1 MNVRRLIFVA
11 ALLAASGSAFGART
25 AVEDWCNTAVNQRN
39 RLPMA
44 VTLRTD
50 SPSLSLDGVWKF
62 EWFENADQRTA
73 DFFKVDLDDSSWG
86 RMPVPGMWELNGY
99 GDPLYLSSGFNRE
112 DEQFIACLVL
122 LTRND
127 IEPVKFGK

>member
-1 MNVRRLIFVA
+1 M
-11 ALLAASGSAFGART
+11 
-25 AVEDWCNTAVNQRN
+25 
-39 RLPMA
+39 
-44 VTLRTD
+44 
-50 SPSLSLDGVWKF
+50 KF

-112 DEQFIACLVL
+112 DEQFIASLAL